1 MGHAL
6 ARAIGGARPTSSNN
20 GIRLNGMSA
29 KHRDGLL
36 NTLICNRRRLVAM
49 ATRILASEELAEDV
63 VQDVMLKAC
72 DLPALRPDC
81 PQSFACRMV
90 RNLAIDRARR
100 QRWELRHALPPDDLE
115 AVEAPIAD
123 PQCALE
129 GIEALRIVLAALDQL
144 PERTRSVFKA
154 HRLDG
159 MPQKTL
165 AARLGVSPTL
175 VNFMIRDAQ
184 RHCLACLEAHERA
197 SETGIAG
204 QAYKAAEA
212 SSRVVVWR

>member
-1 MGHAL
+1 
-6 ARAIGGARPTSSNN
+6 
-20 GIRLNGMSA
+20 MSTTNQ
-29 KHRDGLL
+29 DGLL
-36 NTLICNRRRLVAM
+36 NALICNRRRLVAI

-72 DLPALRPDC
+72 DRSGLRPDC

-90 RNLAIDRARR
+90 RNLAIDRARL
-100 QRWELRHALPPDDLE
+100 QRRELRHALPPEDLE

-123 PQCALE
+123 PECALE
-129 GIEALRIVLAALDQL
+129 GLEALRIVLAALDQL
-144 PERTRSVFKA
+144 PERTRSVFMA

-159 MPQKTL
+159 IPQKTL

-184 RHCLACLEAHERA
+184 RHCFASLEAHERV
-197 SETGIAG
+197 SEFGMERAC
-204 QAYKAAEA
+204 KAA
-212 SSRVVVWR
+212 